1 MDRPLLH
8 QYGVWDQIRVDKGKE
23 FILMLFVQE
32 KLANLRRN
40 PARDPHIQTD
50 SKQVSAHVMQTII
63 MCM

>member
-1 MDRPLLH
+1 
-8 QYGVWDQIRVDKGKE
+8 VDKGKE